1 MISIFLSLLK
11 GRPVVGDMVSPQIP
25 LVLHL
30 LLADLAGELPAH
42 RVHVEDVLLQVELVA
57 EHSLAVL
64 AHPRLSALPRRSQQG
79 RHLPKGNSQRYER
92 TVNHQSKKINSNFF
106 LKTTSVLLPVTGAR
120 GADAIAMTSM
130 RLFASLLHFSHR

>member
-57 EHSLAVL
+57 EHPLAVL

-106 LKTTSVLLPVTGAR
+106 
-120 GADAIAMTSM
+120 
-130 RLFASLLHFSHR
+130 